1 MSVYRALIQLFI
13 SISLA
18 TMLIACDSGS
28 DVIANPNLGSATG
41 GYNGPPAKDS
51 PTRAFQLHFWTFLRE
66 DNRCGQCHGAGTSPE
81 FVDKTDVNKAYLNVL
96 GYVDLQDPSS
106 SLVVR
111 HVGDNGHNCW
121 LGAVNAAACAA
132 IVEQMVTNWAN
143 NSNIS
148 SARLIQLT
156 APQLIPP
163 GAAKSFPPSGFD
175 IGTGVNANGADSFAQ
190 TVHPL
195 LTAFCQDCHQE
206 TASTPIAPFF
216 ANADVESAFAAA
228 KAKMDIDTPSN
239 SRFVVRLRQESHNCW
254 TNNCASDAQDME
266 DAIATFA
273 NGIDPTAIDVNL
285 VTSMALV
292 LLSDGIIA
300 SGGSRH
306 EINQFAL
313 WEFKSG
319 STNPASGMAFDTS
332 GIDPAINLTLSPSLG
347 AGVSWLGG
355 YGLQF
360 NGGSAFATTG
370 NSQKINDYVQI
381 TGEYAIEAW
390 VIPANVTQQDRNIV
404 SYSISDTRR
413 NFTLGQEMYDYRY
426 YNRVDDPD
434 PLSLNGEPFL
444 TSADSGN
451 EILQA
456 SLQHV
461 VVNYDPANGR
471 NIYVNGA
478 LVFSEPVTPTTI
490 GNGIWDETYSFI
502 LGNEVGGPQGGAR
515 SWNGQL
521 RLVALHNRILTPAQV
536 LQNFDVGVGEKYFLL
551 FYVGHQPGVD
561 AGSYIL
567 FEVSQFDSYSYLF
580 STPTFINLDPNWTPV
595 SSINIQGM
603 RIAINGKEA
612 YAGQA
617 FANLDVTVDSA
628 NYDPQLGQQLSPV
641 GTIIALEKTAATD
654 EFFLTFESI
663 GGASNAFTDPQAAV
677 AADPPDP
684 AAPVSSDIGVRTF
697 QEINASISAI
707 TGVRTT
713 NSAVT
718 GVYDTFIQQLP
729 SVEAIDAFLPSH
741 QMAIAQLALTSCSE
755 MVEGRGTISRSA
767 YFPGFNFN
775 QDAQTAFG
783 SPPAAAFYQPPQP
796 TTPATATQLAN
807 RSLIVDPLL
816 RNAMN
821 VIAPLDINNLTS
833 QPDSVVIHDMLGSD
847 QTQVLDA
854 GIVANT
860 DYESLVTEMLGCKLP
875 VTVPPTT
882 SCTPINTIAR
892 TAQIAKAACAAAVGG
907 AVMLVQ

>member
-1 MSVYRALIQLFI
+1 
-13 SISLA
+13 
-18 TMLIACDSGS
+18 
-28 DVIANPNLGSATG
+28 
-41 GYNGPPAKDS
+41 
-51 PTRAFQLHFWTFLRE
+51 
-66 DNRCGQCHGAGTSPE
+66 
-81 FVDKTDVNKAYLNVL
+81 
-96 GYVDLQDPSS
+96 
-106 SLVVR
+106 
-111 HVGDNGHNCW
+111 
-121 LGAVNAAACAA
+121 
-132 IVEQMVTNWAN
+132 
-143 NSNIS
+143 
-148 SARLIQLT
+148 
-156 APQLIPP
+156 
-163 GAAKSFPPSGFD
+163 
-175 IGTGVNANGADSFAQ
+175 
-190 TVHPL
+190 
-195 LTAFCQDCHQE
+195 
-206 TASTPIAPFF
+206 
-216 ANADVESAFAAA
+216 
-228 KAKMDIDTPSN
+228 
-239 SRFVVRLRQESHNCW
+239 
-254 TNNCASDAQDME
+254 
-266 DAIATFA
+266 
-273 NGIDPTAIDVNL
+273 
-285 VTSMALV
+285 V

-300 SGGSRH
+300 AGGARH

-319 STNPASGMAFDTS
+319 STLPSSGTAFDTS
-332 GIDPAINLTLSPSLG
+332 GIDPAIDLVLTPSLG

-360 NGGSAFATTG
+360 SGGSAAATTG
-370 NSQKINDYVQI
+370 NSKKIHDYIQI
-381 TGEYAIEAW
+381 NGEYAIEAW

-444 TSADSGN
+444 TSFDSGN

-461 VVNYDPANGR
+461 VVNYDPATGR

-478 LVFSEPVTPTTI
+478 LVFSELVNPTTI
-490 GNGIWDETYSFI
+490 GNGIWDDTYAFV
-502 LGNEVGGPQGGAR
+502 LGAEVGGSRGW
-515 SWNGQL
+515 SGQL
-521 RLVALHNRILTPAQV
+521 RLVALHNRTLTPTQV
-536 LQNFDVGVGEKYFLL
+536 LQNFDVGVGEKYYLL

-580 STPTFINLDPNWTPV
+580 STPTFINLDPGWTPT

-628 NYDPQLGQQLSPV
+628 NYDQQLGQQLSPV
-641 GTIIALEKTAATD
+641 GTIIALEKTAASD

-663 GGASNAFTDPQAAV
+663 GGAGNAFVDSQFSVPL
-677 AADPPDP
+677 DPPDP
-684 AAPVSSDIGVRTF
+684 AAPDSSDIGVRTF
-697 QEINASISAI
+697 DEINATISAI
-707 TGVRTT
+707 TGVDINNTGDPIDP
-713 NSAVT
+713 NSKGVK
-718 GVYDTFIQQLP
+718 GVYDNYIQQLP

-755 MVEGRGTISRSA
+755 LVEGRGTISA
-767 YFPGFNFN
+767 GTFFPGFNFT
-775 QDAQTAFG
+775 QTAQTAFG
-783 SPPAAAFYQPPQP
+783 SPPPAAFYLPPQP
-796 TTPATATQLAN
+796 TTPATPTQLTN

-816 RNAMN
+816 AKAMN
-821 VIAPLDINNLTS
+821 VIAPLDSNNLTS

-854 GIVANT
+854 GIVSNT
-860 DYESLVTEMLGCKLP
+860 DYESLITEMLGCKLP